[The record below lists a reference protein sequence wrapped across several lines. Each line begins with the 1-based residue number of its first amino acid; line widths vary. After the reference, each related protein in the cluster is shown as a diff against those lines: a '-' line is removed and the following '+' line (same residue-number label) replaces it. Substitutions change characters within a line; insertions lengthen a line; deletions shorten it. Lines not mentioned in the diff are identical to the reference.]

1 MRSLLLAFAL
11 LLMLS
16 PMAIAQGVAI
26 ARVDYSKIETLLE
39 KVVLSDPANA
49 KLSERF
55 KKQEAKAEKLQKDM
69 QESIMK
75 GEAINPMEAAAAGFM
90 FGSKDREKV
99 ELLCEK
105 RLLAVIKKTVGDEYP
120 VVLKTG
126 HVSPVLFTK
135 IPVDDVTDLIR
146 QELLR
151 QLPEK

>member
-1 MRSLLLAFAL
+1 MRFLFLSFAL
-11 LLMLS
+11 LLVLC
-16 PMAIAQGVAI
+16 PMAAAKDVSI
-26 ARVDYSKIETLLE
+26 ARVDYSEVESLLE

-55 KKQEAKAEKLQKDM
+55 KEQEAKSEQLQKNL

-75 GEAINPMEAAAAGFM
+75 GEAINPMDAAAGMM
-90 FGSKDREKV
+90 FESKDREKV

-105 RLLAVIKKTVGDEYP
+105 RLLDIIEKTVGDDYP

-126 HVSPVLFTK
+126 YDKSVLFTK
-135 IPVDDVTDLIR
+135 IPIDDVTDLIR

-151 QLPEK
+151 QLPSK

>member
-1 MRSLLLAFAL
+1 MRFLFLSFAL
-11 LLMLS
+11 LLVLC
-16 PMAIAQGVAI
+16 PMAAAQDVSI
-26 ARVDYSKIETLLE
+26 ARVDYSEVESLLE

-55 KKQEAKAEKLQKDM
+55 KEQEAKSEQLQKNM

-75 GEAINPMEAAAAGFM
+75 GEAINPMDAAAGMM
-90 FGSKDREKV
+90 FESKDREKV

-105 RLLAVIKKTVGDEYP
+105 RLLDIIEKTVGDDYP

-126 HVSPVLFTK
+126 YDKSVLFTK
-135 IPVDDVTDLIR
+135 IPIDDVTDLIR

-151 QLPEK
+151 QLPSK